1 MIKVMIVEDDPM
13 VLDINQKFISKLIYC
28 QVVAAASSIKE
39 AEAHIRNKD
48 IDLVLLDV
56 FLPDGKGI
64 DYLKWLRREE
74 LDTDVIL
81 ITADKSAKTVEDAFR
96 FGAVDYL
103 VKPFKFE
110 RLQEVLA
117 AYLEKKQLTEMMEL
131 NQSQIDQ
138 MKQLQ
143 KEVSV
148 DQLDHADSAINM
160 TYQKIITFIKE
171 SDVDGITAQDVAKY
185 LGVSRVTARRYL
197 ELMEKSK
204 VLKLEQVY
212 GGIGRPKNVY
222 QLSKEK

>member
-28 QVVAAASSIKE
+28 DVVATASSIKDAKRIIQE
-39 AEAHIRNKD
+39 KSVH
-48 IDLVLLDV
+48 LVLLDV

-64 DYLKWLRREE
+64 EYLKWLRREE
-74 LDTDVIL
+74 FDTDVIL
-81 ITADKSAKTVEDAFR
+81 ITADKSSKSVEEAFR
-96 FGAVDYL
+96 FGAIDYL

-110 RLQEVLA
+110 RLQEILA
-117 AYLEKKQLTEMMEL
+117 AYLEKTQLTEMMEL
-131 NQSQIDQ
+131 NQSQIDR

-143 KEVSV
+143 KEDATSQS
-148 DQLDHADSAINM
+148 DDSAINM
-160 TYQKIITFIKE
+160 TYQKIITFIKDKNIE
-171 SDVDGITAQDVAKY
+171 GITAQEVASY

-222 QLSKEK
+222 QLNKDK

>member
-1 MIKVMIVEDDPM
+1 MIVEDDPM

-28 QVVAAASSIKE
+28 QVVATASSIKE
-39 AEAHIRNKD
+39 AEAHIRNKN

-81 ITADKSAKTVEDAFR
+81 ITADKSAKSVEDAFR

-143 KEVSV
+143 KEASA
-148 DQLDHADSAINM
+148 DQLEDADSAINM